1 LLHADYINMNYTP
14 QREMKIYHKRHR
26 FFLIEVFDKAGL
38 LYIYKLLVKY
48 NPIEFLYRRHVD
60 IYKIK
65 KLNAS
70 SQERES

>member
-1 LLHADYINMNYTP
+1 MLHADYINMNYTL
-14 QREMKIYHKRHR
+14 QREMKIYHERQI
-26 FFLIEVFDKAGL
+26 FLIEVFDKVGL

-48 NPIEFLYRRHVD
+48 IPIEFLYRRHVD

-70 SQERES
+70 QERESQG